1 MNHPALAG
9 LVAGVVLS
17 LLGLAV
23 VWPALGRGLLPV
35 LGRLTA
41 VFLGKLVFI
50 VVLVLWVQSHNPS
63 HTVPYAV
70 ALAATVV
77 VLLLAQAGLLVW
89 RLGRLEAGKRA
100 PAEGADARG
109 EA

>member
-1 MNHPALAG
+1 VSQPALSG
-9 LVAGVVLS
+9 LLSGVVLS

-23 VWPALGRGLLPV
+23 VWPALGKGLLSV

-41 VFLGKLVFI
+41 VFLGKLLLI
-50 VVLVLWVQSHNPS
+50 VVLVLWVQSRRPE
-63 HTVPYAV
+63 HTAPYAV

-89 RLGRLEAGKRA
+89 RLGRLEAGKGV
-100 PAEGADARG
+100 PAG
-109 EA
+109 EADVQGDA